1 MKNSDFYFSCLK
13 HWASL
18 CCIAVMSFMLISCL
32 PGADNEPQGEVSQ
45 QMEQKRNIATSY
57 ARAMQQYAALSQ
69 QVVLKNM
76 MQEQGVSYAN
86 INLVDV
92 DSYANEYNI
101 GRADDIAQSGVCN
114 GQILTWM
121 RMPATPAGSVANDHA
136 GMKGLGST
144 GFSNISQ
151 ALAQQTN
158 GKSFGTFHNGVLKT
172 SQDNHGQTLNC
183 AVAQY
188 IPDGSPVLIAEIS
201 AVSYEYETLE
211 TERRETAC
219 PNGVNNKIETRSR
232 TITVNRKSDQVVD
245 TGNWGDWEVV
255 SDVCNDSPQ
264 IVSLERSSAVADN
277 ETQAVNFAAGGLN
290 AQETEECFTAT
301 IKSVSER
308 EDGIGGGQQSSTPEV
323 ITNCGGFMPPSGDIT
338 DPLDYQDDLVCDTA
352 NPTYETTTRNCTG
365 NGWSGTADYRR
376 AVYDCEMIRTYDSG
390 STTVIGSYTRR
401 DAWEEVSISCQRPE
415 DMYIDCPYTDG
426 LLTYQRTNQ
435 IVSFDLIPTNPS
447 WGYASG
453 SCTMTGGIHSVMYN
467 DSSPVSDVTSVENCK
482 PNYVGNNQI
491 ARTTLNGSY
500 VRSTSTAASQI
511 RGLNPSD
518 VINMRFECGA
528 GNVCTE
534 VRANLACPVSNMA
547 GSRTEKRTYACS
559 ATNTGAWNA
568 WTETFNNCNCTVWSL
583 SSQTPTCYGPEGSS
597 CGVTPEIGMDCSTV
611 GSTCQTKEWMEIPM
625 WRANEY
631 GVCPANVN
639 EVYNRKN
646 YTCVNS
652 TDPNACQCTETVQTR
667 STTSCPA
674 GKSGTITE
682 ERIKRECPGA
692 ANDTYTA
699 WEQVSNTC
707 TCSGAMSE
715 SRTVSCPADQFGEI
729 KQTRSKNPAT
739 CGWNAWQTTSNT
751 CQACGSSQNEW
762 VLTGMS
768 GTGCTMVNN
777 PGCPNVGSSG
787 GACSSPGAT
796 CTTSEYEDA
805 GNTCVNQWSYGRYRY
820 YQYQCQSSSTAACCV
835 PTNQTRSVACGSGY
849 YGNKTQRRDYT
860 CSDTVTG
867 SWGGWYDTNTTS
879 CQPIICT
886 PNSTQNETEACGAGF
901 SGNQTRSRQCNSVG
915 TSYGGWTS
923 WDRSACSSNMCTNGT
938 VAGTFE
944 VTTDIEEEV
953 SEDGC
958 VQDHDYVEE
967 TQYEIR
973 TNGSNLEVWRTYYY
987 EYEKDGCDS
996 GTSSTNTTHT
1006 RLYQIA
1012 AGSYSITSDCQQS
1025 GGGAGGDAYAFMERC
1040 FDEITFYQCQVC
1052 TPSSTENGSRSC
1064 QIGTGT
1070 ETRSRTCASNG
1081 MSWGSWS
1088 GWNTSGCATVSCT
1101 TQDGVSVPHGGL
1113 IVLCDPMDCSF
1124 CKGVSCNNGTFTG
1137 TYASQV
1143 KVTSGSCGSTCTP
1156 GGTQNDTRSCQVG
1169 SGNETRYR
1177 TCNAQGTAWGNWSG
1191 WNTSGCT
1198 TVCTPNATE
1207 NGSRSC
1213 QIGSGNETRY
1223 RTCNGSGTAWGNWSG
1238 WNTSG
1243 CTTACSPGST
1253 ETQTQSCD
1261 TGYSG
1266 NKTRKRTCNGSGT
1279 AYGSW
1284 SGWNTGGCAAW
1295 ACTPGQNN
1303 TQTETAACDA
1313 GFTGNKTRTRTRTC
1327 NSSGQW
1333 GSYGGWSGWN
1343 TGSCVADSPSCSNCD
1358 VQYNFTGCS
1367 GGKSKERW
1375 CIGFGPNAGT
1385 YGSWS
1390 PSCCYPSGHVIRIW
1404 GSAPYSQQLNDAPEC
1419 CSGSSVVGGPYG
1431 RYEQCN
1437 SPGICGGGG
1446 LGGGGL

>member
-57 ARAMQQYAALSQ
+57 ARALQQYAALSQ

-255 SDVCNDSPQ
+255 SNVCNDSPQ

-301 IKSVSER
+301 IKSASKR

-323 ITNCGGFMPPSGDIT
+323 ITNCGGFMPPSGDVT

-365 NGWSGTADYRR
+365 NGWSGTANYRR
-376 AVYDCEMIRTYDSG
+376 AVYDCEMIRTFDSG
-390 STTVIGSYTRR
+390 ATSVIGSYTRR

-583 SSQTPTCYGPEGSS
+583 SSQTPTCHGPEGSS

-631 GVCPANVN
+631 GVCPANLN

-867 SWGGWYDTNTTS
+867 SWGGWYDTNTSS
-879 CQPIICT
+879 CQPIICSAGATESKTRSCNIGSGNEVSTRQCNGTGTAWSGWSSWNTSGCSVLCT
-886 PNSTQNETEACGAGF
+886 PNSTQNASCD
-901 SGNQTRSRQCNSVG
+901 SGYSGTKSRQCNG
-915 TSYGGWTS
+915 T
-923 WDRSACSSNMCTNGT
+923 
-938 VAGTFE
+938 
-944 VTTDIEEEV
+944 
-953 SEDGC
+953 
-958 VQDHDYVEE
+958 
-967 TQYEIR
+967 
-973 TNGSNLEVWRTYYY
+973 
-987 EYEKDGCDS
+987 
-996 GTSSTNTTHT
+996 
-1006 RLYQIA
+1006 
-1012 AGSYSITSDCQQS
+1012 
-1025 GGGAGGDAYAFMERC
+1025 
-1040 FDEITFYQCQVC
+1040 
-1052 TPSSTENGSRSC
+1052 
-1064 QIGTGT
+1064 
-1070 ETRSRTCASNG
+1070 
-1081 MSWGSWS
+1081 
-1088 GWNTSGCATVSCT
+1088 
-1101 TQDGVSVPHGGL
+1101 
-1113 IVLCDPMDCSF
+1113 
-1124 CKGVSCNNGTFTG
+1124 
-1137 TYASQV
+1137 
-1143 KVTSGSCGSTCTP
+1143 
-1156 GGTQNDTRSCQVG
+1156 
-1169 SGNETRYR
+1169 
-1177 TCNAQGTAWGNWSG
+1177 GTAWG
-1191 WNTSGCT
+1191 
-1198 TVCTPNATE
+1198 
-1207 NGSRSC
+1207 
-1213 QIGSGNETRY
+1213 
-1223 RTCNGSGTAWGNWSG
+1223 
-1238 WNTSG
+1238 
-1243 CTTACSPGST
+1243 
-1253 ETQTQSCD
+1253 
-1261 TGYSG
+1261 
-1266 NKTRKRTCNGSGT
+1266 
-1279 AYGSW
+1279 
-1284 SGWNTGGCAAW
+1284 GWNTGNCTAW
-1295 ACTPGQNN
+1295 ACTPGQTN
-1303 TQTETAACDA
+1303 TASESRSCGS
-1313 GFTGNKTRTRTRTC
+1313 GFSGNETRTRSRTC

-1333 GSYGGWSGWN
+1333 GSYGAWSSWN
-1343 TGSCVADSPSCSNCD
+1343 RGSCVATSTPCNTCD
-1358 VQYNFTGCS
+1358 VQRDYTDCPP
-1367 GGKSKERW
+1367 GGMTKERT

-1390 PSCCYPSGHVIRIW
+1390 PQCCFPQGHVLRTW
-1404 GSAPYSQQLNDAPEC
+1404 GAPPYGVELRQAPLC
-1419 CSGSSVVGGPYG
+1419 CSGNSVVGGQYG
-1431 RYEQCN
+1431 RYEQCD
-1437 SPGICGGGG
+1437 GYGMCGGGG
-1446 LGGGGL
+1446 LGGGGGL